1 MTKEEKIALKEQK
14 RAARKEARKNGKGI
28 KTLIAEFKAFISRGS
43 VVDMSIGVI
52 IGGAFSAIVTAFPS
66 ILMSVCTWGLP
77 GGISGLVTVLPAMN
91 ERQQGVAGI
100 GQKFAAADIA
110 EMTVKY
116 AATQGVTIT
125 PDSDTFVQW
134 QTQLKS
140 LYTLKG
146 TTWVYNLSAFIDWGS
161 LINAVISFLIIALVL
176 FVILKAVN
184 FIRRKNEQLKAIRLE
199 EHYKRHPED
208 RPVPAAPA
216 APKPSE
222 VDLLIEIRD
231 ALLAA
236 KKD

>member
-1 MTKEEKIALKEQK
+1 MAISTYEILINVSSIIKFTNNPIVGLRFPAEDITEKTIE
-14 RAARKEARKNGKGI
+14 
-28 KTLIAEFKAFISRGS
+28 
-43 VVDMSIGVI
+43 
-52 IGGAFSAIVTAFPS
+52 
-66 ILMSVCTWGLP
+66 
-77 GGISGLVTVLPAMN
+77 
-91 ERQQGVAGI
+91 
-100 GQKFAAADIA
+100 FAAS
-110 EMTVKY
+110 
-116 AATQGVTIT
+116 QGVTIT
-125 PDSDTFVQW
+125 TESDTFVQW

-184 FIRRKNEQLKAIRLE
+184 FIRRKNEQLKALRLE

-208 RPVPAAPA
+208 RQIVAAPA

>member
-28 KTLIAEFKAFISRGS
+28 KGLIAEFKAFISRGS

-52 IGGAFSAIVTAFPS
+52 IGGAFSAIVTAFTS

-184 FIRRKNEQLKAIRLE
+184 FIRRKNEQLKALRLE
-199 EHYKRHPED
+199 EHYKRHTED
-208 RPVPAAPA
+208 SPVPAAPA